1 MFDFDAGKLIVI
13 GIVAL
18 IAIPSKDL
26 PRVLRTLGQATGRMR
41 RMAAEFQG
49 QLMDAL
55 REAELTELKEEFEET
70 NRKIMKSVKLDGAF
84 DPLAEARKQI
94 VSAVEE
100 EPRSGVSKP
109 PPEEPRSGVSTPH
122 PEEPRSGVSTPHP
135 EEPRSGVSKDEATSV
150 TSAASFETRPA
161 VAPQDE
167 VRSEGETRPAAT
179 PQDEVRSEG
188 EIRAASD
195 RAPIAPGNKASS

>member
-100 EPRSGVSKP
+100 EPDSG
-109 PPEEPRSGVSTPH
+109 EPRSGVSTPH

-167 VRSEGETRPAAT
+167 VRSEGE
-179 PQDEVRSEG
+179 
-188 EIRAASD
+188 IRAASD